1 MEVISTITEM
11 RQWVKQHSGEGATL
25 GLAPTL
31 GALHRGHQRLIETS
45 VQTTNKTVVSLFVNP
60 LQFGPNEDYERY
72 PRTFEQDRALAAQA
86 GAHVI
91 FHPSVEEMYPDGRAE
106 VHIDVGSMGQVL
118 CGRTRPMHFSG
129 VATVVLKLLN
139 IIQPTA
145 VFLGSKD
152 AQQLAIIER
161 MVRDLDLT
169 VSVCPVA
176 TVREADGLALS
187 SRNRYLSDQE
197 RVRATA
203 LWRGLMQA
211 KESYQ
216 KGERRQAVLIR
227 TVQAILEHEA
237 ISPEYIEIRAWKSL
251 KSLPATIPPIA
262 VVLAVAARL
271 GQARLIDNVI
281 LEP

>member
-1 MEVISTITEM
+1 MEVISTIVEM
-11 RQWVKQHSGEGATL
+11 REWVKRHSGEGTTL

-31 GALHRGHQRLIETS
+31 GALHRGHRRLIETS
-45 VQTTNKTVVSLFVNP
+45 VKTTDKTVVSLFVNP

-72 PRTFEQDRALAAQA
+72 PRTFEQDKALAAHA

-91 FHPSVEEMYPDGRAE
+91 FHPSVEEMYPDGKAE
-106 VHIDVGSMGQVL
+106 IHIDVGPMGQVL
-118 CGRTRPMHFSG
+118 CGRTRPIHFSG
-129 VATVVLKLLN
+129 VATVVLKLVN
-139 IIQPTA
+139 IIQPTTL
-145 VFLGSKD
+145 FFGSKD

-161 MVRDLDLT
+161 MVRDLDLK
-169 VSVCPVA
+169 VSICPVA
-176 TVREADGLALS
+176 TVRESDGLALS
-187 SRNRYLSDQE
+187 SRNRYLTDQE

-211 KESYQ
+211 KECYQ

-227 TVQAILEHEA
+227 TVQEALEHEA
-237 ISPEYIEIRAWKSL
+237 IYPEYIEIRAWTSL
-251 KSLPATIPPIA
+251 KSLPATIPPIE